1 MHNKPNL
8 IFVHG
13 SGQSQLSYNF
23 LQIFLPEH
31 NALCLEYSTAESP
44 DDILK
49 RFTFLTDQEYAG
61 EPVSIVAHSYGCLLS
76 TLFIKQY
83 KNVDRFIALS
93 SPWGGSRS
101 AKWLAY
107 VFRQS
112 QLFKNTTP
120 GSSLIKAISDTL
132 LEFPITNIISTGT
145 TSNDEVGMGAP
156 NDGLLTV
163 ETQRAVPK
171 GFSDC
176 ESIELSVSHNELL
189 FSMDV
194 VEIIQD
200 KIFDGTANNTE

>member
-1 MHNKPNL
+1 MHNKLNL

-31 NALCLEYSTAESP
+31 NCLCLEYSTAEDP
-44 DDILK
+44 EDVLK
-49 RFTFLTDQEYAG
+49 RFKFLADQEFNG

-76 TLFIKQY
+76 TLFSYEY
-83 KNVDRFIALS
+83 KNVNNFVALS

-112 QLFKNTTP
+112 KLFKNTTP
-120 GSSLIKAISDTL
+120 GSSLIKAISQTK

-145 TSNDEVGMGAP
+145 SSNDEIGMGAP

-163 ETQRAVPK
+163 ETQKAVPI

-194 VEIIQD
+194 MEIIKD
-200 KIFDGTANNTE
+200 KIFNGTASNS

>member
-31 NALCLEYSTAESP
+31 NSLCLQYSTAENP
-44 DDILK
+44 DNILK
-49 RFTFLTDQEYAG
+49 RFKFLADQEFDG

-76 TLFIKQY
+76 TLFIKEY

-93 SPWGGSRS
+93 SPWAGSRS

-145 TSNDEVGMGAP
+145 SSNDEVGMGAP

-163 ETQRAVPK
+163 ETQKAVPN

>member
-1 MHNKPNL
+1 MHNKLNL

-31 NALCLEYSTAESP
+31 NSLCLEYSTAEDP
-44 DDILK
+44 DDVLK
-49 RFTFLTDQEYAG
+49 RFKFLADQEFNG
-61 EPVSIVAHSYGCLLS
+61 EPVSIIAHSYGCLLS
-76 TLFIKQY
+76 TLFSYEY
-83 KNVDRFIALS
+83 KNVDNFVALS

-112 QLFKNTTP
+112 KLFKNTTP
-120 GSSLIKAISDTL
+120 GSSLIKAISQIK

-145 TSNDEVGMGAP
+145 SSDDEIGMGAP

-163 ETQRAVPK
+163 ETQKAVPT

-194 VEIIQD
+194 MEIIKD
-200 KIFDGTANNTE
+200 KIFNGTATNS